1 MFRQNH
7 NHSTDYNKQAKQV
20 YKKLSLHGWN
30 QKTFG
35 YQEGGI

>member
-1 MFRQNH
+1 MN
-7 NHSTDYNKQAKQV
+7 YNKQAKQI
-20 YKKLSLHGWN
+20 YKKLSIHGWN